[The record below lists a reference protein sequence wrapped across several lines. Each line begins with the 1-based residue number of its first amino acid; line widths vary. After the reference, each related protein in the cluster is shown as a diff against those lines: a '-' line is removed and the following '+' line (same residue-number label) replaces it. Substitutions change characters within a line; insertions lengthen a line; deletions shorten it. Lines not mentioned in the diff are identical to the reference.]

1 MKSCPG
7 ASDGRASKESFEQMS
22 HSAGLIRGAF
32 FFCIVATILL
42 LAGCG
47 GGGGSNPVGTA
58 PSLPDTPLV
67 PLTTAQLPA
76 AGKSVETSFSQGALA
91 LGLPTA
97 TQNEKYAV
105 LLVNNGAATTIKVNG
120 GGSAGLADIRASEA
134 AIQPASRP
142 LCGTPFLQKARKL
155 SQRGSIRANVTASV
169 KPLTT
174 TEQLGQTVTFRIYS
188 EGVES
193 LLSPTSYTGRTG
205 VLRRIG
211 TYCKLFVDPVEYGGL
226 SAVAGAYA
234 ITDAQLDEMVN
245 NFDKKI
251 YPLMTTGYGPSYD
264 LDGDGKVA
272 VFLSPLVTRNGFAGF
287 FDTENFTTSSDSNQ
301 RDMFCMWT
309 PDASWTGETWLDATC
324 ETIAHEFQHLINF
337 SDRLKKVN
345 YQMNSVVDEEVWLD
359 EALSMGAEIRYRLSV
374 GDLAGESRYNNYV
387 SYISKTQ
394 LTVFTNK
401 LWEYGCVGLCAHYLY
416 EQGGAERIRN
426 IVTSGLRGTANVE
439 AAFANHTNIRLRS
452 FSDIQANWKKA
463 VFAELNRNRL
473 AGGAWN
479 AVPAY
484 QKYTADF
491 DIDVTTATHAFGGG
505 FQGSIGAGAM
515 SMFVIGP
522 PVGYA
527 ADSSAL
533 YMQAVDASGQQAG
546 ASIACTVLRLND

>member
-1 MKSCPG
+1 MP
-7 ASDGRASKESFEQMS
+7 
-22 HSAGLIRGAF
+22 HSAGLIRGA
-32 FFCIVATILL
+32 CIACAISFIILS

-47 GGGGSNPVGTA
+47 GGGGGNPVGTA

-67 PLTTAQLPA
+67 PLTTAQLSA
-76 AGKSVETSFSQGALA
+76 AGKSVESSFTQGALA

-97 TQNEKYAV
+97 TRNEKYAV
-105 LLVNNGAATTIKVNG
+105 LLVNGGAATTIKVNG
-120 GGSAGLADIRASEA
+120 GGSPGLADIRASEA

-142 LCGTPFLQKARKL
+142 LCGTPFLKKARKL
-155 SQRGSIRANVTASV
+155 SQRGSIRANIAASV

-174 TEQLGQTVTFRIYS
+174 TEQLGQTVPFRIYS
-188 EGVES
+188 GGTLEF
-193 LLSPTSYTGRTG
+193 PTYSSRTG

-234 ITDAQLDEMVN
+234 ITDAQLDEMVD

-251 YPLMTTGYGPSYD
+251 YPLMTVGYGPSYD

-272 VFLSPLVTRNGFAGF
+272 VFLSPLVTRKRYAGF
-287 FDTENFTTSSDSNQ
+287 FDPENFTTSSDSNQ

-309 PDASWTGETWLDATC
+309 PDASWKDEAWLDATC
-324 ETIAHEFQHLINF
+324 ETIAHEFQHLINY

-345 YQMNSVVDEEVWLD
+345 YRMGSVVDEEVWLD
-359 EALSMGAEIRYRLSV
+359 EALSMGAEIRYRLLV
-374 GDLAGESRYNNYV
+374 GDLAGEGRYNDYV

-394 LTVFTNK
+394 LTIFSNE
-401 LWEYGCVGLCAHYLY
+401 LWEYGCVGLFAHYLY
-416 EQGGAERIRN
+416 EQGGADRIRSL
-426 IVTSGLRGTANVE
+426 VTSGLQGAANIN
-439 AAFANHTNIRLRS
+439 AAFANHSNSQLRS
-452 FSDIQANWKKA
+452 FSDIQANWKKT

-473 AGGAWN
+473 AGEAWS
-479 AVPAY
+479 AIPAH

-491 DIDVTTATHAFGGG
+491 DIAVTSATHSFGGG
-505 FQGSIGAGAM
+505 FQGSISAGAM

-522 PVGYA
+522 PAGYT

-533 YMQAVDASGQQAG
+533 YMQAVDVSGQQTG

>member
-1 MKSCPG
+1 
-7 ASDGRASKESFEQMS
+7 MS
-22 HSAGLIRGAF
+22 HPAGLFRGAF
-32 FFCIVATILL
+32 FYCIAIAILF

-47 GGGGSNPVGTA
+47 GGGGSNPVGTT

-67 PLTTAQLPA
+67 PLTTAQLSA
-76 AGKSVETSFSQGALA
+76 AGKSVDSSFTQGALA

-105 LLVNNGAATTIKVNG
+105 LLVNDGAATTVKVNG

-134 AIQPASRP
+134 PVQPTQRP
-142 LCGTPFLQKARKL
+142 LCGTPFLHKARKL
-155 SQRGSIRANVTASV
+155 SLRGSIQANIAASV
-169 KPLTT
+169 KPLTS

-188 EGVES
+188 GGVES
-193 LLSPTSYTGRTG
+193 LLSPTSYTSRTG

-211 TYCKLFVDPVEYGGL
+211 TFCKLFVDPVEYGGL

-234 ITDAQLDEMVN
+234 ITDAQLDEMMD
-245 NFDKKI
+245 NFDRKI

-287 FDTENFTTSSDSNQ
+287 FDTENFTTTSDSNQ

-309 PDASWTGETWLDATC
+309 PDASWSGETWLDATC

-345 YQMNSVVDEEVWLD
+345 YQMGSIVEEEVWLD

-374 GDLAGESRYNNYV
+374 GDPATENRFIYYRNN
-387 SYISKTQ
+387 ISKTR
-394 LTVFTNK
+394 LTIFNNE
-401 LWEYGCVGLCAHYLY
+401 LWEYGGVGLFAHYLY
-416 EQGGAERIRN
+416 EQGGADRIRS
-426 IVTSGLRGTANVE
+426 IVTSGLRGTANIE
-439 AAFANHTNIRLRS
+439 AAFVNHSNSRLRS
-452 FSDIQANWKKA
+452 FADIQGNWKKT
-463 VFAELNRNRL
+463 VFAELNRSRL
-473 AGGAWN
+473 AGGGWN
-479 AVPAY
+479 AIPAY

-491 DIDVTTATHAFGGG
+491 DIDVTAATHSFGGG

-515 SMFVIGP
+515 SMFVIVP
-522 PVGYA
+522 PPGYA

-533 YMQAVDASGQQAG
+533 YMQAVDASGQQTG
-546 ASIACTVLRLND
+546 ASINCTVLRLND